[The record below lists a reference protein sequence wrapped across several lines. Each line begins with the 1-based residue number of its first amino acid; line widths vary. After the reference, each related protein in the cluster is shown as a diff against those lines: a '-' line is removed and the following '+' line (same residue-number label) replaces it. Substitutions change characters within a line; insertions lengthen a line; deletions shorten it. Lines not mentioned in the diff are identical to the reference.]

1 MSVFN
6 NKVMLGN
13 CYVNHIGFYDGGTY
27 RVLFLRLSVF
37 SYSKDGKRHYEN
49 INAQIS
55 CPLDRNGETTTT
67 SSHPKALMNKFIF
80 EKLDRNLVEGMK
92 ISIHGN
98 IRGTEQVLLNS
109 GWKNFGQL
117 SPLEKEEYQK
127 IPKNELVT
135 RNQTYI
141 YIEEVSMPEKEE
153 FRKSQSKVTKEDV
166 EVAEP
171 NQADEILSDDTD
183 PVNDEGEVIEV
194 FEAEIIEEEEEIKSF
209 DKRMY
214 REKPKGYVNFED
226 MYYDEYSNEPPI
238 N

>member
-1 MSVFN
+1 
-6 NKVMLGN
+6 
-13 CYVNHIGFYDGGTY
+13 
-27 RVLFLRLSVF
+27 
-37 SYSKDGKRHYEN
+37 
-49 INAQIS
+49 
-55 CPLDRNGETTTT
+55 
-67 SSHPKALMNKFIF
+67 
-80 EKLDRNLVEGMK
+80 MK
-92 ISIHGN
+92 ISNHGN

-153 FRKSQSKVTKEDV
+153 FRKSQSKVKKEDV

-194 FEAEIIEEEEEIKSF
+194 FEAEIIEEEEEVKSV
-209 DKRMY
+209 DRRMY

>member
-27 RVLFLRLSVF
+27 R
-37 SYSKDGKRHYEN
+37 DYEN

-55 CPLDRNGETTTT
+55 CPLDRNGKPTTT

-153 FRKSQSKVTKEDV
+153 FRKSQSKVKKEDV

-171 NQADEILSDDTD
+171 NQTDEILSDDTD

-194 FEAEIIEEEEEIKSF
+194 FEAEIIEEEEEVKSV
-209 DKRMY
+209 DRRMY

>member
-37 SYSKDGKRHYEN
+37 SYSKDGKGHYEN

-55 CPLDRNGETTTT
+55 CPLDRNGKPTTT

-92 ISIHGN
+92 INIHGN

-153 FRKSQSKVTKEDV
+153 FRKSQSKVKKEDV

-194 FEAEIIEEEEEIKSF
+194 FEAEIIEEEEEVKSV
-209 DKRMY
+209 DRRMY

>member
-37 SYSKDGKRHYEN
+37 SYSKDGKGHYEN

-117 SPLEKEEYQK
+117 SPL
-127 IPKNELVT
+127 
-135 RNQTYI
+135 
-141 YIEEVSMPEKEE
+141 EKEE